1 MHLPVFFRLQINKI
15 KCRSL
20 KEILSGVGKTVRS
33 LPKWFSFVQKNF
45 NDEIPEEFSLQDTL
59 SFEQFSHFTGH

>member
-20 KEILSGVGKTVRS
+20 KEILSEVGKNLKRPY
-33 LPKWFSFVQKNF
+33 L
-45 NDEIPEEFSLQDTL
+45 NDFHMSKRLLVIAFRTILL
-59 SFEQFSHFTGH
+59 SFEQFSHVSLAMN

>member
-20 KEILSGVGKTVRS
+20 KEILSDGGKS
-33 LPKWFSFVQKNF
+33 LNMVF
-45 NDEIPEEFSLQDTL
+45 I
-59 SFEQFSHFTGH
+59 